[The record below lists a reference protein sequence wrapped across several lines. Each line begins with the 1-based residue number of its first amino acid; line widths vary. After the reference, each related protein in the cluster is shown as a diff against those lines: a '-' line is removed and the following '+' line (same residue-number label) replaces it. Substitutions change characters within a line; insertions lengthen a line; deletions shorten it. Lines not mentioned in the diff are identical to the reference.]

1 MKDMI
6 KQYGNYFQLD
16 TSNTTYSF
24 RVTQTKH
31 LEHLYYGEKIKIDS
45 EDEADFLYEKH
56 EFAAGNTVLYNN
68 DNVNLTLEDERL
80 EFSSYG
86 KGDIREP
93 FVIVTGEDGLFTSD
107 FLFKEAKITKGKEK
121 FKTLPGSYDMA
132 EGVDHLEVILLD
144 DNAKIELQL
153 HYFVYEDTDV
163 ITRSAKIVNRNEDKS
178 ICVERLMSTQLD
190 LDADDY
196 VLTTFN
202 GAWAREME
210 KHEFKVTAG
219 KHVNSSYTGTSSS
232 RANPFIMLSKEN
244 TTEDFGEV
252 YAFNLI
258 YSGNHYEAV
267 ECASNHKLRVV
278 TGINPTNFMFKI
290 AAGEVFEAPEAVMTY
305 SAKGFNE
312 MSHNMHEFVREHIT
326 RGKYKYAN
334 RPILINSWEASYF
347 DFNESKL
354 LKLAKAAKDVGIEL
368 FVLDDGWFG
377 KRDNDKCSLG
387 DWFENTQKLPNGLEG
402 LANKINALGLDFG
415 LWVEPE
421 MVNVDSELY
430 RMHPE
435 WCVSH
440 PDKPHSEG
448 RNQRILDLSNDEVV
462 SYIIEA
468 MTKVFS
474 SANIKYVKWDMNR
487 IFSDYYSN
495 ALAQRGVFAQKEL
508 SHRYVMGLYKIMEEL
523 TRRFPDILFEGCSAG
538 GNRFDLGILSY
549 FPQIWAS
556 DDTDAIYRV
565 GAQNNYSYGYPQSC
579 YTAHVSA
586 CPNHQTLRE
595 TPLDTRFNV
604 AAFASF
610 GYECNLCDM
619 SKEELNEIKE
629 QIEIYKKYRQ
639 VFLYGDFYR
648 YDRKNTDNLYQWIV
662 VSKDKTTAVG
672 MILQKL
678 VNANTTFN
686 MFKLKGLEN
695 DRKYLF
701 TNRVIKQNIKNFGDL
716 INTQSPIHIKNKSF
730 LQHLVS
736 KFVSMPGETE
746 VYLSSGSAFMKG
758 GVKLTQAYGATG
770 YNDKVRY
777 FQDFSSKMYFIEEK
791 IIEEN

>member
-1 MKDMI
+1 MI
-6 KQYGNYFQLD
+6 KRYGDYFQLD

-31 LEHLYYGEKIKIDS
+31 LEHLYYGQSIKIDS
-45 EDEADFLYEKH
+45 EEEVEFLYEKH

-68 DNVNLTLEDERL
+68 ENINFTLEDERL

-93 FVIVTGEDGLFTSD
+93 FVVLTSEDGLNTSD
-107 FLFKEAKITKGKEK
+107 FLFKEAKISKGKQK
-121 FKTLPGSYDMA
+121 FKTLPGSYDLA
-132 EGVDHLEVILLD
+132 GGVDHLVVSLVD
-144 DNAKIELQL
+144 YNAKVELQL
-153 HYFVYEDTDV
+153 HYFVYEEADI
-163 ITRSAKIVNRNEDKS
+163 ITRSSKIINLNDDKT
-178 ICVERLMSTQLD
+178 ICIERLMSTQLD
-190 LDADDY
+190 LDSDDY

-202 GAWAREME
+202 GAWAREMD

-232 RANPFIMLSKEN
+232 RANPFIMLAKEN
-244 TTEDFGEV
+244 TTEDYGEV

-267 ECASNHKLRVV
+267 ECSSNHKTRVV
-278 TGINPTNFMFKI
+278 TGINPTNFMFEIKG
-290 AAGEVFEAPEAVMTY
+290 GEEFEAPEAVMTY
-305 SAKGFNE
+305 SANGFNE
-312 MSHNMHEFVREHIT
+312 MSHNMHDFVREHIT
-326 RGKYKYAN
+326 RGKYKYEN

-354 LKLAKAAKDVGIEL
+354 LKLAKEAQKVGIEL

-377 KRDNDKCSLG
+377 KRNDDKSSLG
-387 DWFENTQKLPNGLEG
+387 DWFVNKEKLPSGLKG
-402 LANKINALGLDFG
+402 LVSKINDLGLDFG

-421 MVNVDSELY
+421 MVNVDSDLY
-430 RMHPE
+430 RQHPE
-435 WCVSH
+435 WCISH
-440 PDKPHSEG
+440 PSKPHSEG

-468 MTKVFS
+468 MTDVFS
-474 SANIKYVKWDMNR
+474 SINLKYVKWDMNR
-487 IFSDYYSN
+487 IFSDYYSPM
-495 ALAQRGVFAQKEL
+495 LAKRGVFAQKEL
-508 SHRYVMGLYKIMEEL
+508 AHRYVMGLYKIMEEL
-523 TRRFPDILFEGCSAG
+523 TNRFPEILFEGCSAG
-538 GNRFDLGILSY
+538 GNRFDLGILCY
-549 FPQIWAS
+549 CTQIWAS

-579 YTAHVSA
+579 YTAHVSV

-619 SKEELNEIKE
+619 SKDELNEIKE

-639 VFLYGDFYR
+639 VLLYGDFYR
-648 YDRKNTDNLYQWIV
+648 FDRKNQDNLYQWVV

-686 MFKLKGLEN
+686 VFKLKGLEK
-695 DRKYLF
+695 DRKYIF

-716 INTQSPIHIKNKSF
+716 INTQSPIHIKNNSL

-746 VYLSSGSAFMKG
+746 LYISSGSAFMNG
-758 GVKLTQAYGATG
+758 GVKLSQAYGATG

-791 IIEEN
+791 PIRQN